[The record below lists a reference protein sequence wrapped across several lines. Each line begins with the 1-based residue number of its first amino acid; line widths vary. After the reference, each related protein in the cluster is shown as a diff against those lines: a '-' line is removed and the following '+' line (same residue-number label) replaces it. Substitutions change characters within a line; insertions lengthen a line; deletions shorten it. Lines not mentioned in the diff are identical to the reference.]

1 MIDLRLAPAA
11 TATWAATWWATGHP
25 VEWAWIGA
33 CALVALGCATS
44 YARSQRGRKTPRHA
58 LTPSR
63 SSRLG
68 LALLLACV
76 ACALAVGSTARRHY
90 DADPAHRDSG
100 PIHVRVVL
108 QADPAPPS
116 SGFSATR
123 SARARI
129 EAVSVGEEWQPSNAA
144 ALVRAPGWKDAARGD
159 VYEVWGSLDATFAAD
174 APSVGT
180 IRVRRAQLIERPGG
194 LSAWMRS
201 THRAFTHACAPLPRD
216 ARSLVPGLAI

>member
-1 MIDLRLAPAA
+1 M

-25 VEWAWIGA
+25 GQWAWIGA

-58 LTPSR
+58 LTPPR
-63 SSRLG
+63 SARLG

-76 ACALAVGSTARRHY
+76 ACALAVGSTARRQY

-100 PIHVRVVL
+100 PIHARVVL

-123 SARARI
+123 SVRARI
-129 EAVSVGEEWQPSNAA
+129 EAVSVGEE
-144 ALVRAPGWKDAARGD
+144 
-159 VYEVWGSLDATFAAD
+159 
-174 APSVGT
+174 
-180 IRVRRAQLIERPGG
+180 
-194 LSAWMRS
+194 
-201 THRAFTHACAPLPRD
+201 
-216 ARSLVPGLAI
+216 